1 MKLEEGNL
9 RTKTIIAQNSRLSQ
23 KLFEHPST

>member
-1 MKLEEGNL
+1 MKLEERGL
-9 RTKTIIAQNSRLSQ
+9 GTKTIAQNSSLSQ

>member
-1 MKLEEGNL
+1 MKLEEGGL
-9 RTKTIIAQNSRLSQ
+9 GTKTIAKNSRLSQ